1 MTKETIKIQPMEEW
15 LEDRMD
21 LLEAKL
27 SADRKNGQKRDE
39 ALEAEL
45 ELLKTIHERL
55 KGE

>member
-27 SADRKNGQKRDE
+27 SADRKNGQERDE
-39 ALEAEL
+39 ELVAEK
-45 ELLKTIHERL
+45 ELLKTILERL

>member
-27 SADRKNGQKRDE
+27 SSDREEGREADE
-39 ALEAEL
+39 ELVAEK
-45 ELLKTIHERL
+45 ELLKTILERL